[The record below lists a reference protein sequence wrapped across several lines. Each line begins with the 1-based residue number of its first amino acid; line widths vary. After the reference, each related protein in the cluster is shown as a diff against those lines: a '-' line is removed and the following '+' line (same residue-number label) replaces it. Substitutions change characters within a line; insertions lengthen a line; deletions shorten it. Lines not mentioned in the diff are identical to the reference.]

1 MSAEQQKHGCL
12 GIHSEVDGLGLTTRI
27 STLIVLMPDIRLES
41 YRASLEIC

>member
-1 MSAEQQKHGCL
+1 MKGERGCTR
-12 GIHSEVDGLGLTTRI
+12 IHSEVEWLGLTTRI